1 MKLEDWRL
9 KMGVSYARLGLDIG
23 VSEETAR
30 RFCLP
35 EGHALSRFPDRAM
48 LRKIEALT
56 GGQVTATDFVNP

>member
-1 MKLEDWRL
+1 MTLEEWRL
-9 KMGVSYARLGLDIG
+9 KMGRSYARMGGELG

-35 EGHALSRFPDRAM
+35 EKHALSRFPDRAM

-56 GGQVTATDFVNP
+56 GGQVTAADFVNP